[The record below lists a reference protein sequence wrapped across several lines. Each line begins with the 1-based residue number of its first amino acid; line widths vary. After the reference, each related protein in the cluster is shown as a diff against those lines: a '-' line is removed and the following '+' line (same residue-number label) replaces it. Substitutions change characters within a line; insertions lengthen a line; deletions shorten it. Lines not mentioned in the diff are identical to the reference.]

1 MSEQIHIYIPTLAL
15 ICLIFYSFIKWGLKG
30 QIFHPALIYSCI
42 NGGFLIVFAF
52 GPYFYAVEINV
63 IYYYM
68 YAFITIAFIVGIVL
82 GEAGK
87 TGKAVKDITLNRQQ
101 FFFLYFITLMP
112 ILLILIQLGISTK
125 FNLEEAAAARLLSA
139 AKSQNESNLVH
150 YAFMSLIISFTQLLP
165 TIFLTYGFKSKKY
178 ITIALWLSVIL
189 GVALLQNSRTLL
201 IFNLFLL
208 IIPYYTVIQT
218 NYKKTYRKKYF
229 YLKNILILIK
239 NNMFKIV
246 SILLILLILIV
257 IQTNTR
263 SQVRSE
269 TTVGAGNQTY
279 QLVEQL
285 YRAEKKQWFQSW
297 LAQAPASS
305 VDTVAE
311 LSLYAGGTV
320 ASGGVIARIATDT
333 GLYTWGLRNFFVFH
347 RFLAQLRL
355 DGGLSNIGR
364 DNFLKV
370 RESAFEEIPAVLSG
384 WFGDPGNLILD
395 FGYVGAP
402 VASLITGWLVGWL
415 YGSLCR
421 SGVVINATATSVFAM
436 AMLLTPSVNIFGLF
450 LSNSI
455 NFFVLLLY
463 LLTQKSALPK
473 KISGHPVRVIQQN
486 TRLYG
491 EIDKR

>member
-1 MSEQIHIYIPTLAL
+1 M
-15 ICLIFYSFIKWGLKG
+15 KWGFKG
-30 QIFHPALIYSCI
+30 QIFHPALIYSFI
-42 NGGFLIVFAF
+42 NGVFLILFAF
-52 GPYFYAVEINV
+52 GPYFYDVEINV

-82 GEAGK
+82 GESGK
-87 TGKAVKDITLNRQQ
+87 TGKVVKDITLNRKQ
-101 FFFLYFITLMP
+101 FLFLYLITLMP
-112 ILLILIQLGISTK
+112 IFLLLIQLGISTK
-125 FNLEEAAAARLLSA
+125 FNLEEAAAQRLLAVS
-139 AKSQNESNLVH
+139 KSYNESNLLL
-150 YAFMSLIISFTQLLP
+150 YAIGALILSFNQILP
-165 TIFLTYGFKSKKY
+165 TIFITYSFKSKKY
-178 ITIALWLSVIL
+178 MPIVVWLIVISGL
-189 GVALLQNSRTLL
+189 ALLQNSRTLL

-208 IIPYYTVIQT
+208 MIPYYTVIQT
-218 NYKKTYRKKYF
+218 NYKNNYRKKYF
-229 YLKNILILIK
+229 SLKNILILIK
-239 NNMFKIV
+239 NNFWKIV
-246 SILLILLILIV
+246 SILSILLILIV
-257 IQTNTR
+257 ILTNTR
-263 SQVRSE
+263 SQVRSA
-269 TTVGAGNQTY
+269 TTVGAGDKTY
-279 QLVEQL
+279 ELVEQL

-297 LAQAPASS
+297 LAEAPESS
-305 VDTVAE
+305 VDTIAE

-347 RFLAQLRL
+347 RVLAQLRL
-355 DGGLSNIGR
+355 DGGLSDIAR
-364 DNFLKV
+364 DNFLKIRDRV
-370 RESAFEEIPAVLSG
+370 FEEIPAVLSG

-463 LLTQKSALPK
+463 LLIQKSALPK
-473 KISGHPVRVIQQN
+473 KIYAHTVI
-486 TRLYG
+486 R
-491 EIDKR
+491 IR